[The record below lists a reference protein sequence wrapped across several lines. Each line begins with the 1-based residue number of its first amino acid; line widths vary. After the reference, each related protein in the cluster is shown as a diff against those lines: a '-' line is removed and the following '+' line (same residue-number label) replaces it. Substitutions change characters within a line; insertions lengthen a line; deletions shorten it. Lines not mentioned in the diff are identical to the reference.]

1 MAIDNQQRSTIY
13 ELSKKAGLSVSTIS
27 AVLSGTWSRR
37 GISAR
42 TAEAVKALAKAHN
55 YMPNR
60 QAQGLRKSVSQM
72 TGLMIPSHNSRFFAA
87 VAQSFELNVRRR
99 GKCPIVVSAGRD
111 PATER
116 ETAKTLISYSIEG
129 LVICGAADPDGV
141 HEICSSAG
149 QRHVNIDL
157 PGSKVSSVI
166 SDNFNG
172 GLTLTSAIIETGN
185 KDGLRANDIHFF
197 GGCSEVSTL
206 DRIRGFKVAV
216 DNFAGPPTDE
226 VIHFTGYD
234 PAKTCQAFETYYQ
247 NHSRVPR
254 RIFLNSTLNYEGFLR
269 FSSRR
274 PDLDLSDIEIGC
286 CDYDPFA
293 SFCIFRTWMIKQ
305 DVVAMME
312 KAFDILDKDPGD
324 PTIYYITPI
333 LVPPRS
339 SLPTPELA
347 MINVETGAI

>member
-55 YMPNR
+55 YMPNK

-185 KDGLRANDIHFF
+185 KDGLRANDIHFLGDAVRSQRSIVF
-197 GGCSEVSTL
+197 ADSRSLSTTL
-206 DRIRGFKVAV
+206 PVHRPTKSFILLAMTLRKHVKPSRRIIRIIAV
-216 DNFAGPPTDE
+216 
-226 VIHFTGYD
+226 
-234 PAKTCQAFETYYQ
+234 
-247 NHSRVPR
+247 SRVV
-254 RIFLNSTLNYEGFLR
+254 
-269 FSSRR
+269 FS
-274 PDLDLSDIEIGC
+274 
-286 CDYDPFA
+286 
-293 SFCIFRTWMIKQ
+293 
-305 DVVAMME
+305 
-312 KAFDILDKDPGD
+312 
-324 PTIYYITPI
+324 
-333 LVPPRS
+333 
-339 SLPTPELA
+339 
-347 MINVETGAI
+347 